1 MQSRMWDGEALRM
14 YDGTAKQQYV
24 DVDNAWS
31 FLLRSPATHLLL
43 DFENRGEQSPWHFFR
58 FESNC
63 AIQKPRLRCEL
74 HRLGLIKRRYRDNIA
89 DRGQARHGVLQVGR
103 AVSHIR
109 AE

>member
-1 MQSRMWDGEALRM
+1 MQSRMWDGEALRI

-43 DFENRGEQSPWHFFR
+43 DFENRGEQLPWHFFC
-58 FESNC
+58 FKSNC
-63 AIQKPRLRCEL
+63 TIQKPRLRCEF
-74 HRLGLIKRRYRDNIA
+74 HGLGFIERRYRDNVP
-89 DRGQARHGVLQVGR
+89 DRGQARHSVLQVGR
-103 AVSHIR
+103 TLPQVR